1 MKRIVTFLF
10 SLVLF
15 CSGCSSSDSTTPA
28 EPEPVDEQYFR
39 LNVGGIELPLS
50 RGANFNRGAIDLKG
64 DVFLIN
70 ALYGYDSS
78 SPQLHQLSIHF
89 DKNGAIIDA
98 KQRSNS
104 IDYFGSYDYINYENF
119 PSNYFHINIISL
131 DEVNKKIK
139 LNFTGK
145 LYLNKKD
152 MNSEAIDISA
162 ELNQDYGIIETPYG
176 IRVNDIEQY
185 CSAKFNNATW
195 IARKETYYSQFTAP
209 DAYKIETHFASSA
222 TPGSYNFTSASTDN
236 YIRFS
241 KFNIATLTYDYYNV
255 TGTITHSYREFHGL
269 KKYSFIGTFSFT
281 AVNPNNPAD
290 VIQVTEGVFRSYQQ
304 Y

>member
-1 MKRIVTFLF
+1 MKRIVIFLF

-28 EPEPVDEQYFR
+28 ELVNVQYFR

-50 RGANFNRGAIDLKG
+50 RDGNFNRGAIDLKG
-64 DVFLIN
+64 DVFFIN
-70 ALYGYDSS
+70 AQYGYDSS
-78 SPQLHQLSIHF
+78 SPQLHQLTIYF

-98 KQRSNS
+98 KQNSFS
-104 IDYFGSYDYINYENF
+104 IDFFGSYNYMNYENF

-145 LYLNKKD
+145 LYLKETD
-152 MNSEAIDISA
+152 MNSEAINISA
-162 ELNQDYGIIETPYG
+162 ELNQNYGIIEAPYE

-195 IARKETYYSQFTAP
+195 IARKEKYYSQFTAP

-222 TPGSYNFTSASTDN
+222 TPGSYNFTPASADN
-236 YIRFS
+236 CIKFS
-241 KFNIATLTYDYYNV
+241 KSVPTQAKRIATIPQKTVNSLV
-255 TGTITHSYREFHGL
+255 A
-269 KKYSFIGTFSFT
+269 FT
-281 AVNPNNPAD
+281 
-290 VIQVTEGVFRSYQQ
+290 
-304 Y
+304 